1 MLNVW
6 TNINN
11 WFNDSTKGIRQFFLD
26 NTRNPFLWVGLR
38 ILPDRRFRHRR
49 YRPATGTQT
58 LSFL

>member
-26 NTRNPFLWVGLR
+26 NTRNPFLWVGL
-38 ILPDRRFRHRR
+38 ILLGLIVFELT
-49 YRPATGTQT
+49 YRA
-58 LSFL
+58 LHKEN